1 SDAGDARRR
10 GLYRAA
16 AASDRRGDRAR
27 DSADGAG
34 AGGCARGDR
43 RRREPGWRQRRPGG
57 AWPAG
62 GGDPRL
68 DREVLVRPDRLRRD
82 RCEDVLT
89 DAGVHTMKRILKTLA
104 LAAGQIL

>member
-27 DSADGAG
+27 DGADGAG
-34 AGGCARGDR
+34 AGRRARGDR
-43 RRREPGWRQRRPGG
+43 RRREPGWRQRGPGG

-68 DREVLVRPDRLRRD
+68 DREVVVWPDRLRRHG
-82 RCEDVLT
+82 RENLLT

-104 LAAGQIL
+104 